1 MREFLAV
8 AKALSDEN
16 RVRTLLFLAEGELC
30 VCQIIGMLGL
40 APSTVSRHMAVLQQ
54 ARLVESRKDG
64 RWVYYRL
71 AGREAPTVA
80 REALAWV
87 RRNLAEDP
95 TVRAD
100 ARRLRKVRAVDRES
114 LCTAYRT

>member
-16 RVRTLLFLAEGELC
+16 RVRALLFLA
-30 VCQIIGMLGL
+30 
-40 APSTVSRHMAVLQQ
+40 H
-54 ARLVESRKDG
+54 KDG

-71 AGREAPTVA
+71 AGREAPAVA

-100 ARRLRKVRAVDRES
+100 ARCLRRVRRMDRGK
-114 LCTAYRT
+114 LCAHYR